1 MSQTCTPCDELCPMK
16 ALWEQLQ
23 TRYFLNTS
31 DGRSWPT
38 CRAWVAVEFP
48 APTPKANLQT
58 IAPVD
63 VKCQTCHIIYIYIY
77 IYIYRTYIY
86 IYIYIC
92 KYIHVYIYICIYI
105 YIHKFIYMCI
115 YIYIHLYICA
125 YIYIYTYI
133 SIFMHI
139 YIHTY
144 IYIPHMFVEFY
155 GHRKV
160 YIHTWKYVYANPC
173 GSWWPSQ
180 IICSQCTQQKLETIS
195 ID

>member
-1 MSQTCTPCDELCPMK
+1 MGLSHVAGCSKRKNSLSTRMSQTCTPCDELCPMK

-77 IYIYRTYIY
+77 IHIQDIY
-86 IYIYIC
+86 IYIYVNI
-92 KYIHVYIYICIYI
+92 YMYIYI
-105 YIHKFIYMCI
+105 CI

-125 YIYIYTYI
+125 YIYIHTYLYLCI
-133 SIFMHI
+133 YIYIHI
-139 YIHTY
+139 YIYPICVWSFMVTEKY
-144 IYIPHMFVEFY
+144 IYIHENMSMQIRVVLD
-155 GHRKV
+155 GHHKS
-160 YIHTWKYVYANPC
+160 YAA
-173 GSWWPSQ
+173 SAPSKN
-180 IICSQCTQQKLETIS
+180 SKL
-195 ID
+195 